1 MEYLIFLSYSII
13 LRFALVGGVARHLN
27 KILVTSGIGAREY
40 YRKFGYGRD
49 RVYMGRKLK
58 HAI

>member
-13 LRFALVGGVARHLN
+13 LRFALVGGVTRHLN

-49 RVYMGRKLK
+49 GVYMGKRLK